1 MKLKYILIILICIGS
16 TLAYAGKNPVTE
28 EKMNASD
35 IELNEIVVQASRTS
49 TKLKEMPASVTI
61 LSTASLEQN
70 EINTLNNSTA
80 YIPNFYMP
88 DYGTKL
94 TSPVYIR
101 GIGSRINAPSVGMYV
116 DNIPYFEKASFDFD
130 FFDVQKIEVLRGPQG
145 TLFGRNSMGGLINIS
160 TWSPLDYQGTH
171 LRASAANYG
180 QYKLNAGHYNKISEQ
195 LAFSVALNYLH
206 QDGFFMNTTLD
217 EKVDKQDTYG
227 LRLKGQYQIDDRWL
241 LELVS
246 NTDVS
251 HQGGY
256 PYALYNR
263 DSQII
268 GEVNYN
274 QPSSY
279 DRMLMSNALKLGYT
293 APEWELS
300 NTLSYQLLDDNQQID
315 QDFGPDSLHLAGQ
328 LQFQHNFANET
339 IIRSNTNNRYNW
351 LVGVFAFNQQA
362 ENTVDVSSYKTNTP
376 SGIVHY
382 QYQKQYE
389 PVSSGIAVF
398 HQSTYNLT
406 NQLTLT
412 AGIRLDYEQSSMKYG
427 YNGIMGEAVQTPV
440 DTVYPALQDVVLLP
454 KLAIAYAP
462 GDKINVY
469 ASYSTGYKPG
479 GFNSTFE
486 KPEHLMFKKEI
497 SHNYEA
503 GVKTSLFQYLYAD
516 FALFYTD
523 LINQQIYRTAPSG
536 RGSYLDNSGTSRNK
550 GVEFTLHNQSFYGFE
565 GMVAYGYTRAKILK
579 YEKDEAVNY
588 NDKFTPYVPGHTL
601 ALQATQTVTF
611 KHIKWMDKL
620 RFNVL
625 YNRTGSLYWNL
636 TNTLKEASYGLL
648 NGKISLISGKYQFD
662 VWGKNLT
669 NTRYHA
675 FIFESGTKA
684 YAQLGKPLQVGV
696 NVSVKW

>member
-1 MKLKYILIILICIGS
+1 MKRKYPLFILVFISSLV
-16 TLAYAGKNPVTE
+16 YPENNPVTD
-28 EKMNASD
+28 EKSNTND
-35 IELNEIVVQASRTS
+35 VELNEIVVQASRTS
-49 TKLKEMPASVTI
+49 TKQKEMPASVSI
-61 LSTASLEQN
+61 ISASSLELN
-70 EINTLNNSTA
+70 EMNTLNNSTA
-80 YIPNFYMP
+80 FIPNFYMP

-160 TWSPLDYQGTH
+160 TWSPADYQGTH
-171 LRASAANYG
+171 LRASVANYG

-206 QDGFFMNTTLD
+206 QDGFYLNTTLD
-217 EKVDKQDTYG
+217 EKVDKLDAYG
-227 LRLKGQYQIDDRWL
+227 VRLKGQYQIDDRWS

-246 NTDVS
+246 NTDIS
-251 HQGGY
+251 NQGGY

-263 DSQII
+263 NTQTM

-274 QPSSY
+274 QRSGY
-279 DRMLMSNALKLGYT
+279 DRMLMSNALKLGYA

-300 NTLSYQLLDDNQQID
+300 NTLSYQLLDDEQQID
-315 QDFGPDSLHLAGQ
+315 QDFGPDSLHFAGQ
-328 LQFQHNFANET
+328 LQFQHNLANET
-339 IIRSNTNNRYNW
+339 IIRSNTNNRYKW
-351 LVGVFAFNQQA
+351 LFGMFAFNQQA
-362 ENTVDVSSYKTNTP
+362 ENTVDVNSYKTKTDT
-376 SGIVHY
+376 GLVHY
-382 QYQKQYE
+382 TYQKQYG
-389 PVSSGIAVF
+389 PVSSGVAVF
-398 HQSTYNLT
+398 HQSSYNIIP
-406 NQLTLT
+406 QLTLT
-412 AGIRLDYEQSSMKYG
+412 AGIRLDYEQSSIQYK
-427 YNGIMGEAVQTPV
+427 YNGIMGETVQTPV
-440 DTVYPALQDVVLLP
+440 DTVYPALRDMVVLP

-503 GVKTSLFQYLYAD
+503 GVKVNLFQYFYAD

-523 LINQQIYRTAPSG
+523 LKNQQIYRTAPSG
-536 RGSYLDNSGTSRNK
+536 RGSYLDNSGLSRNK
-550 GVEFTLHNQSFYGFE
+550 GVEFTLHNQSFHGFE
-565 GMVAYGYTRAKILK
+565 GMVAYGYTHAKILK
-579 YEKDEAVNY
+579 YELSNAVNY

-601 ALQATQTVTF
+601 ALQATQTLTF
-611 KHIKWMDKL
+611 KYIKWMDKL

-625 YNRTGSLYWNL
+625 YSRTGSLYWNL
-636 TNTLKEASYGLL
+636 SNTLKEADYGLL

-675 FIFESGTKA
+675 FLFESLPNV
-684 YAQLGKPLQVGV
+684 YAQSGKPLQVGV
-696 NVSVKW
+696 NFSVKW

>member
-1 MKLKYILIILICIGS
+1 MKRIYLLIILICIGTS
-16 TLAYAGKNPVTE
+16 WVYAGNNPVTE
-28 EKMNASD
+28 EKINASD

-61 LSTASLEQN
+61 LSAASLEQN

-171 LRASAANYG
+171 LRVSTANYG
-180 QYKLNAGHYNKISEQ
+180 QYKLNAGHYNKLSEQ

-217 EKVDKQDTYG
+217 EKVGKQDAYG
-227 LRLKGQYQIDDRWL
+227 VRVKGQYQIDDRWL

-251 HQGGY
+251 NQVGY
-256 PYALYNR
+256 PYALYKR
-263 DSQII
+263 DTQTT

-274 QPSSY
+274 QRSGY
-279 DRMLMSNALKLGYT
+279 DRMLMSNALKLGYVV
-293 APEWELS
+293 PEWEFS
-300 NTLSYQLLDDNQQID
+300 NTFSYQLLDDNQQID
-315 QDFGPDSLHLAGQ
+315 QDFGPDSLHFAGQ

-351 LVGVFAFNQQA
+351 LFGVFAFNQQA
-362 ENTVDVSSYKTNTP
+362 ENTVDVNSYKTNTP

-382 QYQKQYE
+382 KYQKQYE
-389 PVSSGIAVF
+389 QVSSGIAVF
-398 HQSTYNLT
+398 HQSTYNMT
-406 NQLTLT
+406 PQLTVT
-412 AGIRLDYEQSSMKYG
+412 AGIRLDYEQSSMQYR
-427 YNGIMGEAVQTPV
+427 YSGIKGVNVQTPV
-440 DTVYPALQDVVLLP
+440 DTIYKTLQDMVVLP

-462 GDKINVY
+462 TDRINLY

-503 GVKTSLFQYLYAD
+503 GVKTTLLEYLYAD

-523 LINQQIYRTAPSG
+523 LKNQQIYRTAPSG
-536 RGSYLDNSGTSRNK
+536 SGSYLDNSGISRNK
-550 GVEFTLHNQSFYGFE
+550 GVEFTLHNQSFHGFE
-565 GMVAYGYTRAKILK
+565 GMVAYGYTHAKILK
-579 YEKDEAVNY
+579 YERGGTVNY
-588 NDKFTPYVPGHTL
+588 NDKFTPYVPGNTL
-601 ALQATQTVTF
+601 ALQATQTLTF
-611 KHIKWMDKL
+611 SNVKWIDKL

-625 YNRTGSLYWNL
+625 YSRTGSLYWNL
-636 TNTLKEASYGLL
+636 SNTLKEASYGLL
-648 NGKISLISGKYQFD
+648 NGKISLISGKCQFE

-669 NTRYHA
+669 NTRYNA
-675 FIFESGTKA
+675 FIFESGPMA
-684 YAQLGKPLQVGV
+684 YAQSGKPLEVGV
-696 NVSVKW
+696 NFSVKW